1 MYNLKC
7 VIMACV
13 MLHHF
18 CIHTNDPCYPR
29 WKLSVEE
36 LELNALIRW
45 IQQRSLPFLSRAD
58 GFSQPFVSLD
68 PKNALSLSFS
78 KLLCSLC
85 LFACD
90 STSWFKLPAT
100 CNKTWVWER
109 TTFLF
114 LMRFH
119 HKFFPWWWFTHW
131 FVRLCCV
138 GFLVSVFLFVIKNVA
153 VTTSNLI
160 MILFLYI

>member
-1 MYNLKC
+1 MKMYNLKC

-36 LELNALIRW
+36 LKLNALIRW
-45 IQQRSLPFLSRAD
+45 LQQRSLPFLSHAD

-100 CNKTWVWER
+100 CNKT
-109 TTFLF
+109 
-114 LMRFH
+114 
-119 HKFFPWWWFTHW
+119 
-131 FVRLCCV
+131 
-138 GFLVSVFLFVIKNVA
+138 
-153 VTTSNLI
+153 
-160 MILFLYI
+160 